1 MESLHV
7 TLFGKFCA
15 QRGER
20 KLDGF
25 DSQKVQELFCYL
37 LLNRRRPHPRETLA
51 SVLWDHCSTAQS
63 RMYLRRLLW
72 QLQQALH
79 ACTRP
84 EEKDILLVEKDW
96 VHIDPAADLWLDVT
110 VFEAAYNRVRG
121 VPGELLKRETMQA
134 LREAVQLYKSDL
146 LENWYQDWCLF
157 ERERLQTMYLAM
169 LDKLVDYCE
178 AHHEYEVGL
187 DYGKGILRIDRAR
200 EHTHRRL
207 MQLLYLAGNRTG
219 ALRQYERCAVVL
231 KEELGVEPARRTTML
246 YEQIRADQMEEIAEG
261 TLAAASVSGETSL
274 ALPDRLEHIINLQQ
288 VITSVQTHIQ
298 HEIKVIEQALH
309 LRT

>member
-79 ACTRP
+79 AGTRP
-84 EEKDILLVEKDW
+84 EEKDLLLVEKDW

-110 VFEAAYNRVRG
+110 AFEAAYNRVRG
-121 VPGELLKRETMQA
+121 VPGQLLKPETVQA

-187 DYGKGILRIDRAR
+187 DYGKRILRIDRAR

-207 MQLLYLAGNRTG
+207 MRLLYLAGNRTG

-231 KEELGVEPARRTTML
+231 KEELDVEPARRTAML
-246 YEQIRADQMEEIAEG
+246 YEQIRADQMEEIAG
-261 TLAAASVSGETSL
+261 NPVLAKPASEKTHQT
-274 ALPDRLEHIINLQQ
+274 LPDQLDYIINLQHM
-288 VITSVQTHIQ
+288 ITSVQQHIQ
-298 HEIKVIEQALH
+298 HEIEMIEHSLH
-309 LRT
+309 LK